1 MKKLAKKV
9 LSLAALGGIVL
20 PVIACGPNYER
31 IELTG
36 EKKSP
41 LGGEVKAN
49 HVSVPEGMI
58 VKAHVV
64 PYNDDGEPMQQHVF
78 PRDPDV
84 LEVIA
89 VVNDRDYAF
98 IGKKPGRTQV
108 EFQADGE
115 TVLIV
120 EAVVTEQPPPESL
133 PSDPDAKQD
142 ATKDTT
148 QQ

>member
-1 MKKLAKKV
+1 MKAAMKLSKKI
-9 LSLAALGGIVL
+9 LSLAVLGGIVL
-20 PVIACGPNYER
+20 PVLACGPDYER

-64 PYNDDGEPMQQHVF
+64 PYNDDNEPMQQHVF

-84 LEVIA
+84 LEVLAI
-89 VVNDRDYAF
+89 VNDRDYAF

-120 EAVVTEQPPPESL
+120 EAEVTVQPPPESM
-133 PSDPDAKQD
+133 
-142 ATKDTT
+142 ATA

>member
-1 MKKLAKKV
+1 MKTAKKLSRKI
-9 LSLAALGGIVL
+9 LSLAVLGGIVL
-20 PVIACGPNYER
+20 PVVACAPDYQR
-31 IELTG
+31 IDITG

-41 LGGEVKAN
+41 LGGEVKPN

-120 EAVVTEQPPPESL
+120 EAEVTAQPPPEST
-133 PSDPDAKQD
+133 S
-142 ATKDTT
+142 ATTT
-148 QQ
+148 AQQ